1 MLHLF
6 ILYFFWCCL
15 RWLDFF
21 LIMLHLFGGRLSWK
35 MKMCSYYPW
44 RGCIRSIQ
52 VWKLSWQSFYALT
65 LLSAQAVHLPPKSR
79 SPRWFRSCGPS
90 SRTCILVVKL
100 IWLEKNWI
108 HIWSGTAVHQICS
121 VLTFLEFRTSCFLL
135 CFRFPNISRKFFSLF
150 LVLPSASLLPWYF
163 SSIPHYLTHFHY
175 KGILTHRHCLYS
187 HLLYQITAV
196 TELAWDDEA
205 VVEKFDKTWPNI
217 CIESPQLL
225 ASILLL
231 NYIQTIPS
239 FPPHGNRHKL
249 LQTSFPHNHIW
260 HNQSF
265 STRQSQTLRKTIC

>member
-21 LIMLHLFGGRLSWK
+21 LIMLHLSGGRLSWK

-108 HIWSGTAVHQICS
+108 HMVGDCCPSDLFCPNFFRKS
-121 VLTFLEFRTSCFLL
+121 RTSCFLL

-150 LVLPSASLLPWYF
+150 WCCLVPLF
-163 SSIPHYLTHFHY
+163 SPDISHPFPTISRISITKAF
-175 KGILTHRHCLYS
+175 S
-187 HLLYQITAV
+187 HTA
-196 TELAWDDEA
+196 TA
-205 VVEKFDKTWPNI
+205 
-217 CIESPQLL
+217 
-225 ASILLL
+225 
-231 NYIQTIPS
+231 YIPTFFI
-239 FPPHGNRHKL
+239 K
-249 LQTSFPHNHIW
+249 
-260 HNQSF
+260 
-265 STRQSQTLRKTIC
+265 